1 MKELCL
7 LFSQRDDSSNIR
19 EMHQDHCHRICNF
32 SSKRHFKQE
41 TYRDGF
47 DQTLPLRFGAI
58 LHLEYLEHSF
68 SRASIMAKEIF
79 IIITSNYKVIEDS
92 TISEIVKQLK

>member
-1 MKELCL
+1 MQK
-7 LFSQRDDSSNIR
+7 QRDVAVVICAT
-19 EMHQDHCHRICNF
+19 DHCHRICNF